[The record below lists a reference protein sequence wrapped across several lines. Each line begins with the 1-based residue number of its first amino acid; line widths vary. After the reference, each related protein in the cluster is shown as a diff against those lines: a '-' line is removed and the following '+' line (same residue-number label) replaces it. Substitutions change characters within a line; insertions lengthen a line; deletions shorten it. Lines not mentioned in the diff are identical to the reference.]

1 MKTSFLLKFSKGS
14 FALLSLTL
22 IFFTLITCFQACTKE
37 NYYVEKRNPEVELKL
52 NAFKL
57 ALINTKSEI
66 AQMKQKQVA
75 SLSTKSTFSD
85 NTSFDYSNYFV
96 NSIHY
101 PAIELVRSYGIAD
114 EDIIEVLGSLDSAK
128 IVLTAESILVSESLI
143 DNGQTLTFFEPED
156 LSYAALGLIGIQ
168 PAFAETIGGCFA
180 DAVGIVAAFEFVEHG
195 IAGLGRKGVIKLLRK
210 VAGKYLGPIGVALAA
225 YDFAECMD
233 WI

>member
-1 MKTSFLLKFSKGS
+1 MKTNFLLKFSKGT

-22 IFFTLITCFQACTKE
+22 IFFIVITCFQACTKE
-37 NYYVEKRNPEVELKL
+37 SNYVEKRNPEVELKL
-52 NAFKL
+52 HAFKL

-66 AQMKQKQVA
+66 AQMKQKEVA

-85 NTSFDYSNYFV
+85 NPSYDYSNYFV
-96 NSIHY
+96 NSVHY
-101 PAIELVRSYGIAD
+101 PAIELVRSYGITD
-114 EDIIEVLGSLDSAK
+114 EDIMEELGSLDTAK
-128 IVLTAESILVSESLI
+128 IVLTAESILASKSLI

-210 VAGKYLGPIGVALAA
+210 VAGKYLGPIGVALGA

-233 WI
+233 WV

>member
-1 MKTSFLLKFSKGS
+1 MKTNFLLKFSKGT

-22 IFFTLITCFQACTKE
+22 IFFIVITCFQACTKE
-37 NYYVEKRNPEVELKL
+37 SNYVEKRNPEVELKL

-66 AQMKQKQVA
+66 AQMKQKEVA

-85 NTSFDYSNYFV
+85 NSSYDYSDYFV
-96 NSIHY
+96 NSVHY
-101 PAIELVRSYGIAD
+101 PAIELVRSYGITDQEIID
-114 EDIIEVLGSLDSAK
+114 ELGSLDSAK
-128 IVLTAESILVSESLI
+128 IVLTAESILVSESMI

-156 LSYAALGLIGIQ
+156 FSYAALAIIGIQ
-168 PAFAETIGGCFA
+168 PAFAETIGGCLA
-180 DAVGIVAAFEFVEHG
+180 DAVGIVAAAEAIEHG
-195 IAGLGRKGVIKLLRK
+195 IAGIGRKGVLKLLRK

>member
-1 MKTSFLLKFSKGS
+1 MKNSLLLKFSKGT
-14 FALLSLTL
+14 FAFFSLTL
-22 IFFTLITCFQACTKE
+22 LLFIVATCFQACTKE

-66 AQMKQKQVA
+66 AQMKQKEVT

-85 NTSFDYSNYFV
+85 NSSFDYSNYFV
-96 NSIHY
+96 NSVHY
-101 PAIELVRSYGIAD
+101 PAIELVRSYGITDQEIID
-114 EDIIEVLGSLDSAK
+114 ELGSLDSAK

-168 PAFAETIGGCFA
+168 PAFAETIGGCLLE
-180 DAVGIVAAFEFVEHG
+180 AVGIAWLAEVVENG
-195 IAGLGRKGVIKLLRK
+195 IAGLGRKGVLKLLRN
-210 VAGKYLGPIGVALAA
+210 VAGKYLGPIGACLAA

>member
-1 MKTSFLLKFSKGS
+1 MLKKMFTNFTKGS
-14 FALLSLTL
+14 FALLTL
-22 IFFTLITCFQACTKE
+22 SIISFLLISSFQSCTKE
-37 NYYVEKRNPEVELKL
+37 NYYVEKRNPDVEQKL
-52 NAFKL
+52 NQFKL
-57 ALINTKSEI
+57 AISNTKSEI
-66 AQMKQKQVA
+66 AQMKQKEIA

-85 NTSFDYSNYFV
+85 NAPFDYSNYFV
-96 NSIHY
+96 NSVHY
-101 PAIELVRSYGIAD
+101 PAIELVRSYGITD
-114 EDIIEVLGSLDSAK
+114 EDIIEELGSLDSAR
-128 IVLTAESILVSESLI
+128 IVLTAESILASESLI

-156 LSYAALGLIGIQ
+156 LSYAALSFIGIQ

-180 DAVGIVAAFEFVEHG
+180 DAVGIVAAFEFLEHG